1 MHELLAD
8 WCEILNR
15 LLRDVADAHAT
26 AQARDSAL
34 RHAHRHSCQA
44 PICFRM
50 SGTTVS
56 HLAET
61 LDCAIRASCARH
73 DNSAWVQALDVAY
86 TKFLL
91 YLIRDVD
98 RWSSGGLHQE
108 AA

>member
-15 LLRDVADAHAT
+15 LLRDVANTQAT
-26 AQARDSAL
+26 AQARDTAL

-61 LDCAIRASCARH
+61 LDCAIRASCARS
-73 DNSAWVQALDVAY
+73 DRTTWVLALDVAY
-86 TKFLL
+86 TKFVL

-98 RWSSGGLHQE
+98 RWSSSGLEEQM
-108 AA
+108 A

>member
-15 LLRDVADAHAT
+15 LLRDVANAPAT

-50 SGTTVS
+50 SGITVG

-61 LDCAIRASCARH
+61 LDCAIRASCARQ
-73 DNSAWVQALDVAY
+73 DNSAWVLALDIAY

-98 RWSSGGLHQE
+98 RWSNRGLE
-108 AA
+108 ENAA